1 MANVDTKAANV
12 AAPDFSALEGFNLD
26 ALASKGDM
34 AGQVSRAPR
43 SKFLPDPN
51 QPRKKF
57 DSLDSLS
64 ASLKAEGMK
73 HPIIVGSPNEE
84 GLMMI
89 KDGERRWRAAALI
102 ELAELPYVID
112 DQFDKLTQL
121 IVNMQREDNTADERA
136 ATVVELEKLGIKR
149 AEIARRMGK
158 SPAFVT
164 ELADFAKLPAV
175 LRALYDQER
184 CTNVTVLNLLA
195 RLFRKHPEA
204 VQVLIAD
211 PNVEINRQ
219 VVNELSESIKKLLAD
234 SEETTE
240 TESSPSGLETET
252 HSDEIPNDGTGEI
265 PSQQTQT
272 AAALAEVSDQFKR
285 PVIHVAWRGKPAI
298 LLINKRCEA
307 GKAWIKLVSDGV
319 EKEVA
324 FSAVQN
330 VEIKEAS

>member
-1 MANVDTKAANV
+1 MVKVTTKV
-12 AAPDFSALEGFNLD
+12 SAPDFSALEGFDLN
-26 ALASKGDM
+26 ALGRQGDLT
-34 AGQVSRAPR
+34 GQVSRAPR
-43 SKFLPDPN
+43 LTFMPDPQ
-51 QPRKKF
+51 QPRKRF
-57 DSLDSLS
+57 DNLDSLA

-89 KDGERRWRAAALI
+89 KDGERRWRASALV
-102 ELAELPYVID
+102 ELNELPYVID

-136 ATVVELEKLGIKR
+136 ATIVELEKLGIKR

-164 ELADFAKLPAV
+164 ELAEFAKLPAE
-175 LRALYDQER
+175 LRALYDQGR

-195 RLFRKHPEA
+195 RVFKKHPEA
-204 VQVLIAD
+204 VQVLIANPLVD
-211 PNVEINRQ
+211 INRR
-219 VVNELSESIKKLLAD
+219 VVTELAD
-234 SEETTE
+234 SIKHE
-240 TESSPSGLETET
+240 
-252 HSDEIPNDGTGEI
+252 
-265 PSQQTQT
+265 
-272 AAALAEVSDQFKR
+272 LAEPENVAEAESAPHLDVQANSDDMPRAEVDQALSDQVQTNAAPAGAGDRFKR
-285 PVIHVAWRGKPAI
+285 PVIHVVWRGKPAV

-307 GKAWIKLVSDGV
+307 GKAWIKLAADGT

>member
-1 MANVDTKAANV
+1 MVNVTTKV
-12 AAPDFSALEGFNLD
+12 STPDFSALEGFNLD
-26 ALASKGDM
+26 ALGSKGDM
-34 AGQVSRAPR
+34 QGQVSRAPR
-43 SKFLPDPN
+43 LKFIADPQ

-57 DSLDSLS
+57 DSLDSLA

-73 HPIIVGSPNEE
+73 HPIIVGSPNEA

-89 KDGERRWRAAALI
+89 KDGERRWRASALVD
-102 ELAELPYVID
+102 LAELPYVID
-112 DQFDKLTQL
+112 DEFDKLTQL

-164 ELADFAKLPAV
+164 ELAEFAKMPAV
-175 LRALYDQER
+175 LRALYDQGR

-195 RLFRKHPEA
+195 RLFKKHPEA
-204 VQVLIAD
+204 VQVLIANPLVD
-211 PNVEINRQ
+211 INRR
-219 VVNELSESIKKLLAD
+219 VVNELSISIHQLLA
-234 SEETTE
+234 EPEGETE
-240 TESSPSGLETET
+240 AESSPNFEAETNSDDLPSAEAG
-252 HSDEIPNDGTGEI
+252 HS
-265 PSQQTQT
+265 SSAQAQTS
-272 AAALAEVSDQFKR
+272 AAPAGVGDRFKR
-285 PVIHVAWRGKPAI
+285 PVIHVIWRGKPAV

-307 GKAWIKLVSDGV
+307 GKAWIKLASNGA